1 MENKGR
7 FNSNCI
13 GVRGVTELSKKVKTE
28 AKQTRRV
35 VVRERAKRQPKCY
48 KCDGF
53 VAYLCTVFKKQNLYM
68 HLAI

>member
-1 MENKGR
+1 MKNKAR
-7 FNSNCI
+7 FNSSCI
-13 GVRGVTELSKKVKTE
+13 SVRSATELLKKSKAK